1 MWSSSSG
8 FERLKVTMIFKA
20 GGKEDMSDWFFPS
33 RGHGETEGFSNPGL
47 EMFKGEPIRAMAR
60 EICQNSLDA
69 VKDDTQPVRLEFENI
84 FVNPCTKFPGITS
97 MREIL
102 DKCRLFWKDQN
113 DVKTMSFINGA
124 AKSIR
129 DGGIFVLRVSDYNT
143 TGLKGAFS
151 KEKITPWKS
160 LVQGNAFSV
169 KSSDSAAGSYGIG
182 KAAPFVV
189 SKLQTVFYRT
199 YDESGVRAAQGV
211 THLVSF
217 EDRAMSKT
225 GEDPIRRSTGYFGY
239 GKENKPFTCIK
250 QLDAI
255 NTRDEFGTDL
265 FIPCFAFSA
274 GKLDWKDEIIVEILD
289 NFLYSIYSGK
299 LEVKIDGTVLKK
311 ETLAMHINKLMP
323 NTKHAAAFY
332 EVIREDNEDAI
343 EEVKQF
349 YRLGFLRLRLLYKA
363 DMNKKILVVRNSG
376 MKISEIS
383 GLPKGIS
390 YTGFLEIQ
398 GEKLNAF
405 FRGMENPQHNKWEP
419 KRHSNPNLAKQH
431 KSTVENWVKEM
442 IGQKIK
448 EISGAELDIDVGEY
462 FSGRERTDDAPI
474 REDKQEK
481 QENVIDSVKSINI
494 IQAEPETKKFKV
506 KDIGG
511 ESGVEAEKV
520 PGIIDDKGSQIGHR
534 HRSGEKRNAQPTG
547 RRGFSE
553 GQGPDKIYDGM
564 REVYVTARIISK
576 GKGINKMIFIAEDDI
591 RAGELEVVTM
601 GENGK
606 PLQLMVKNVT
616 GVSTKASAVNGHIKV
631 QNIKAKEKNV
641 LEFSIHGNRTYAMG
655 VRAYGN

>member
-1 MWSSSSG
+1 
-8 FERLKVTMIFKA
+8 
-20 GGKEDMSDWFFPS
+20 MSDWFFPS
-33 RGHGETEGFSNPGL
+33 RGYGETEGPANPGL
-47 EMFKGEPIRAMAR
+47 EIFKGEPIRAMAR

-69 VKDDTQPVRLEFENI
+69 VRDDTQPVRLEFEKI
-84 FVNPCTKFPGITS
+84 FVNPCSKFPGITS

-113 DVKTMSFINGA
+113 DEKTMNFINGA
-124 AKSIR
+124 ARDIR
-129 DGGIFVLRVSDYNT
+129 DGGIFVLCVSDYNT
-143 TGLKGAFS
+143 IGLKGAFS
-151 KEKITPWKS
+151 QEKITPWKS

-169 KSSDSAAGSYGIG
+169 KSSDSAIGSYGIG

-189 SKLQTVFYRT
+189 SKIQTVFYRT

-217 EDRAMSKT
+217 EDRSMSKA
-225 GEDPIRRSTGYFGY
+225 GEDPIRRSTGYY
-239 GKENKPFTCIK
+239 GDSEENRPFKSISG
-250 QLDAI
+250 LDAI
-255 NTRDEFGTDL
+255 SERDEYGTDL
-265 FIPCFAFSA
+265 FIPCFTFTA
-274 GKLDWKDEIIVEILD
+274 GKLDWKDEVIVEILE

-299 LEVKIDGTVLKK
+299 LEVTIDKTVLKK
-311 ETLAMHINKLMP
+311 DTLARHINRLLPK
-323 NTKHAAAFY
+323 TKNASAFY
-332 EVIREDNEDAI
+332 DVIREDNEDAI

-349 YRLGFLRLRLLYKA
+349 YGLGFLRLRLLYKA

-376 MKISEIS
+376 MKISEIP

-405 FRGMENPQHNKWEP
+405 FRGMENPTHDKWEP
-419 KRHSNPNLAKQH
+419 KRHSNQELAKQH
-431 KSTVENWVKEM
+431 KNSVEDWVKEM

-462 FSGRERTDDAPI
+462 FSGRERTEDTPARDD
-474 REDKQEK
+474 EQEK
-481 QENVIDSVKSINI
+481 QENVIDSVKSISI
-494 IQAEPETKKFKV
+494 IQSEPESKKFRV

-511 ESGVEAEKV
+511 ESGVGAEKV
-520 PGIIDDKGSQIGHR
+520 SGTIDDEGSQIGHR
-534 HRSGEKRNAQPTG
+534 HRSDEKRNAQPTG

-564 REVYVTARIISK
+564 REVYVTARIISR
-576 GKGINKMIFIAEDDI
+576 GNGINKMIFIAEDDI

-606 PLQLMVKNVT
+606 QLQLIVKDVT
-616 GVSTKASAVNGHIKV
+616 GVSTDASAVDGHIKV